1 MTGKV
6 FYLPKGFRYA
16 GVHCGI
22 KPGSPSD
29 KLDFALVVSE
39 RPATAAGVYTQN
51 LNCGAPVVYDRERT
65 PGRGFLVV
73 AIDSGCANACT
84 GKVGLFNAHKMA
96 EYAGEAVGASGDQT
110 LVMSTGVIGVQLP
123 MRAIAAGAEKAAA
136 KLGSTLRDFEKA
148 ATAIQTTD
156 TRLKIVSKEATLP
169 KGTTIRLAAMCKG
182 AAMIGPNMA
191 TMLATIV
198 TDADLDPEDARVA
211 LRDAVEDSFNCVS
224 VEGHTSTSDTCI
236 LMANGAADPN
246 PLKGDD
252 LAYFSN
258 LLRIMCQELAPMIP
272 NDGEGVTH
280 LITIDVTGAPD
291 RAAAKTLAQTVAND
305 ALVKTAICGADP
317 NWGRIISATGRC
329 GVPYDPSK
337 VSLKVNGYLLYKD
350 GVPQEFDKE
359 EVSKSIRDHRDTRF
373 ELFFQE
379 GDGKIRFWTSDLTQE
394 YVHLNADYTT

>member
-1 MTGKV
+1 
-6 FYLPKGFRYA
+6 
-16 GVHCGI
+16 
-22 KPGSPSD
+22 
-29 KLDFALVVSE
+29 
-39 RPATAAGVYTQN
+39 
-51 LNCGAPVVYDRERT
+51 
-65 PGRGFLVV
+65 
-73 AIDSGCANACT
+73 
-84 GKVGLFNAHKMA
+84 MA
-96 EYAGEAVGASGDQT
+96 EYAGEAVGATGDQT

-123 MRAIAAGAEKAAA
+123 MRAIAQGAEKAAA
-136 KLGSTLRDFEKA
+136 KLGARYHDFEKA

-156 TRLKIVSKEATLP
+156 TRLKVVSREAKLP
-169 KGTTIRLAAMCKG
+169 GGATIRLAAMCKG

-198 TDADLDPEDARVA
+198 ADAALEPDDAQTV
-211 LRDAVEDSFNCVS
+211 LRAAVEDTFNCVS

-236 LMANGAADPN
+236 LMANGAADPT
-246 PLKGDD
+246 PLKGAD
-252 LAYFSN
+252 LQCFSN
-258 LLRIMCQELAPMIP
+258 LLLDMCQELAPMIP

-291 RAAAKTLAQTVAND
+291 RASAKLLAQTVAND

-317 NWGRIISATGRC
+317 NWGRIVSATGRC
-329 GVPYDPSK
+329 GVPYDPMK

-350 GVPQEFDKE
+350 GVPQDFNKE
-359 EVSKSIRDHRDTRF
+359 EVSNSIRNNRNTSF